1 MLEMQKLR
9 DNRWVIV
16 IILLTIA
23 GAMLFQT
30 YGMESYSR
38 FNSTTLEYVKGTV
51 MQVTAE
57 NLTYE

>member
-1 MLEMQKLR
+1 MQKLR

-30 YGMESYSR
+30 YGMESYAA
-38 FNSTTLEYVKGTV
+38 L
-51 MQVTAE
+51 TAPRW
-57 NLTYE
+57 NM